1 MKAIK
6 KVPDS
11 WTAKNSDEEPAAT
24 RDWLHGFMKRH
35 SDLSLRRPVQTSL
48 GRAAAFNK
56 PTVDA
61 FFDTYVKVRESHEYN
76 AADIWNMDETGL
88 STVHK
93 TKFVVASK
101 GTRCVGAISSGERGT
116 NVTMA
121 LAVSA
126 AGDRIPPFFVYPRVK
141 FQDKF
146 LLQSTTNARGVANG
160 SGRQTSDTFLEWLHH
175 FKNYAIRSSTEKTLL
190 IMDNHESHMTISGL
204 DFYKENNIEVLTLP
218 PHTSHRMQPLDRGV
232 FGPLK
237 TYFDHSCKA
246 WTFNH
251 SGIPITIDL
260 IAELVAE
267 QLLKGASII
276 CYIEIFLPEWRQ

>member
-1 MKAIK
+1 MLREYFVKSANMFYGLSYQQIHSLAFQFACKLEEIKAIK

-11 WTAKNSDEEPAAT
+11 WMTKNSDEEPAAS
-24 RDWLHGFMKRH
+24 RDWLQGFMKRH
-35 SDLSLRRPVQTSL
+35 PELSLRRPVRTSI

-56 PTVDA
+56 PIVDA
-61 FFDTYVKVRESHEYN
+61 LFDIHGRVRESHQYN
-76 AADIWNMDETGL
+76 AADVWNMDETGL

-126 AGDRIPPFFVYPRVK
+126 AGDKIPPFFVYPRAK
-141 FQDKF
+141 FQDRF
-146 LLQSTTNARGVANG
+146 LLHGTANARGVANG
-160 SGRQTSDTFLEWLHH
+160 SGWQTNDTFLKWLPT

-190 IMDNHESHMTISGL
+190 IMDNHESHMTIAGL
-204 DFYKENNIEVLTLP
+204 DFCKENNIEVLTLP

-246 WTFNH
+246 
-251 SGIPITIDL
+251 
-260 IAELVAE
+260 
-267 QLLKGASII
+267 
-276 CYIEIFLPEWRQ
+276 